1 MRLRGFRRN
10 YEISKSDCIMQF
22 ENEEFKIYLLRK
34 DNKYY
39 IESEEIKKGKPFSQ
53 TLAKT
58 SKEAILRLQRKL
70 DIFMIPLNYE
80 EWLIRILSQF
90 NDDLI
95 AIEFFFEQNQEMFVL
110 YNNRLLHLGYW
121 RSNDDYAI
129 LSPVEEVML

>member
-1 MRLRGFRRN
+1 MPQTHGQMTVLMEEKFI
-10 YEISKSDCIMQF
+10 EVK
-22 ENEEFKIYLLRK
+22 NET
-34 DNKYY
+34 
-39 IESEEIKKGKPFSQ
+39 ESLKPLGKMIN
-53 TLAKT
+53 TLFNVKT